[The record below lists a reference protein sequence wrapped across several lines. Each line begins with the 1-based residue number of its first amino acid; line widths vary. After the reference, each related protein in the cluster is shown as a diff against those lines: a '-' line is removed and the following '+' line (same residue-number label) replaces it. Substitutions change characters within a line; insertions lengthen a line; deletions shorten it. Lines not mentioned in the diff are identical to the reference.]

1 MKTVIPIFF
10 LAFSL
15 CLVSCGSAPSGPT
28 ISPSAKLT
36 SAGEFQT
43 DIDPE
48 IARIY
53 GDPPVTGKVPSGLTW
68 SRNSENLAYLRVRKD
83 LDGNKVTSLWIMDMN
98 NLQERPLTSKS
109 DFSVDGFA
117 WLGDDRLVLESEG
130 DLYVIDL
137 DGKRTRLTETDE
149 AEEGVQASPDG
160 TRLAYVRN
168 NNLYVMT
175 VKTAA
180 ERRITSDGS
189 DDRYYGGVTW
199 VYGEE
204 LGTEA
209 GFGWSPDGNKLW
221 IYAVDETEVTKRTVV
236 VDADGNTRS
245 QAYPRAGEQ
254 NPVVRVGAADIEGSG
269 DVTVKWL
276 DTGVE
281 TDIYLPQV
289 TWHPDGDRLIV
300 ARLDR
305 LQTVL
310 ELLMCDTRTGA
321 CKGFVEERDPRWVNL
336 LGEPIFIRDGD
347 QLLWLSERNGFAH
360 IYKLSLDGLV
370 EKQLTDG
377 EWVVTSIDSVDEKN
391 GYVYFTG
398 NAKRPVTYGIYRVP
412 LAGGDVERVSPE
424 GGVHNAVF
432 SGDSSRYVDNHTAL
446 DSPPVVDLFDNAG
459 NLLAEVAPSD
469 RGSYSCDTVT
479 NDVFP
484 IETPDGLVFWAQL
497 TRPRAFEPGR
507 QYPVLVYVY
516 GGPGAQVVKDHFRTS
531 FQAWRNLLARRGILV
546 FSMDGRGSTGRGRAF
561 ETPIHRNLGK
571 VELEDQLTGIEYL
584 VKQPYVDEKRL
595 AIFGWSYGG
604 TMSLRSVLL
613 TKDIFQAGISVA
625 PVTDWR
631 QYDTAYTERY
641 MQRPEDNAEG
651 YDSTA
656 LLEAAKRLDSP
667 LLLVHGLG
675 DDNVHFAN
683 TGLFVNALIEAGKTF
698 RVMFYPGAKHGIRGS
713 KARTHLFSIITR
725 FIEDNL

>member
-1 MKTVIPIFF
+1 M
-10 LAFSL
+10 
-15 CLVSCGSAPSGPT
+15 
-28 ISPSAKLT
+28 
-36 SAGEFQT
+36 EFQT
-43 DIDPE
+43 EVDPE

-53 GDPPVTGKVPSGLTW
+53 GDPPVTGKLPSSLTW
-68 SRNSENLAYLRVRKD
+68 SPNGEHLAYLRSRKD
-83 LDGNKVTSLWIMDMN
+83 RDGNKVTNLWIMDMK
-98 NLQERPLTSKS
+98 NLRETPLTSKP
-109 DFSVDGFA
+109 DLSVDGFA
-117 WLGDDRLVLESEG
+117 WLNDDRLVLESQG
-130 DLYVIDL
+130 DLYMMGL
-137 DGKRTRLTETDE
+137 DSKLTRLTETDE

-160 TRLAYVRN
+160 AKVAYVRS
-168 NNLYVMT
+168 NNLYVMD

-180 ERRITSDGS
+180 ERKITSDGS

-209 GFGWSPDGNKLW
+209 GFGWSPDSNKLW
-221 IYAVDETEVTKRTVV
+221 IHAIDETNVSRRTVV
-236 VDADGNTRS
+236 VDADGNTRT
-245 QAYPRAGEQ
+245 QAYPRAGEK
-254 NPVVRVGAADIEGSG
+254 NPIVRVGAADIEGSG

-276 DTGVE
+276 DTGDE
-281 TDIYLPQV
+281 TDVYLPQV

-336 LGEPIFIRDGD
+336 PGEPIFIKDGS
-347 QLLWLSERNGFAH
+347 QLLWLSERNGYAH
-360 IYKLSLDGLV
+360 IYKLSADGLV

-377 EWVVTSIDSVDEKN
+377 DWVVTSIDSVDEKN

-398 NAKRPVTYGIYRVP
+398 NAKRPVTYEIHRVP
-412 LAGGDVERVSPE
+412 LAGGDVERVSPP

-432 SGDSSRYVDNHTAL
+432 SPDSSRYVDRHSAL

-459 NLLAEVAPSD
+459 KGLAGVAVTD

-484 IETPDGLVFWAQL
+484 IETSDGLVFWAQL
-497 TRPRAFEPGR
+497 TRPRAFEPAR
-507 QYPVLVYVY
+507 RYPVLIYVY

-546 FSMDGRGSTGRGRAF
+546 FSMDGRGSTGRGKDF

-571 VELEDQLTGIEYL
+571 VELEDQLAGIDYL
-584 VKQPYVDEKRL
+584 VKQPYVDPERL

-641 MQRPEDNAEG
+641 MQRPQDNPEG

-656 LLEAAKRLDSP
+656 LFDAAKKLDVP
-667 LLLVHGLG
+667 LLLIHGLG

-683 TGLFVNALIEAGKTF
+683 TGLFVNALIEAGKSF
-698 RVMFYPGAKHGIRGS
+698 RVMFYPGAKHGIRAS
-713 KARTHLFSIITR
+713 KARTHLFSVITR
-725 FIEDNL
+725 FIENNL

>member
-1 MKTVIPIFF
+1 MKTAISI
-10 LAFSL
+10 SL
-15 CLVSCGSAPSGPT
+15 LVTSLWLVSCGSSPSGPT
-28 ISPSAKLT
+28 ISPSEKIT
-36 SAGEFQT
+36 SAMEFST
-43 DIDPE
+43 EVDPQ

-53 GDPPVTGKVPSGLTW
+53 GDTPITGKLPSSIIW
-68 SRNSENLAYLRVRKD
+68 SPNGAHLAYMKTRKD
-83 LDGNKVTSLWIMDMN
+83 QDDKKVAGLWIMDMKN
-98 NLQERPLTSKS
+98 QHETPLISKS
-109 DFSVDGFA
+109 DFSVDGFV
-117 WLGDDRLVLESEG
+117 WMLDDALVLESDG
-130 DLYVIDL
+130 DLYMMDL
-137 DGKRTRLTETDE
+137 DGNRTRLTETDE
-149 AEEGVQASPDG
+149 AEEGVQASPTG
-160 TRLAYVRN
+160 GRVAYVRN
-168 NNLYVMT
+168 NDLYVMD
-175 VKTAA
+175 VKTVS
-180 ERRITSDGS
+180 ERKITSGGS

-209 GFGWSPDGNKLW
+209 GFGWSPDGSKLW
-221 IYAVDETEVTKRTVV
+221 VYAVDETEVSRRTVV
-236 VDADGNTRS
+236 VDAEGNTRT

-254 NPVVRVGAADIEGSG
+254 NPVVRVGAVDLSTSG

-276 DTGVE
+276 DTGDE

-310 ELLMCDTRTGA
+310 ELLMCDTGTGV
-321 CKGFVEERDPRWVNL
+321 CKGFMDERDPRWVNL
-336 LGEPIFIRDGD
+336 LGEPIFIKGGGR
-347 QLLWLSERNGFAH
+347 LLWLSERNGFAH
-360 IYKLSLDGLV
+360 IYKLSVDGLV

-398 NAKRPVTYGIYRVP
+398 NAKKPVTYGIFRVP
-412 LAGGDVERVSPE
+412 LAGGDIERVSPA

-432 SGDSSRYVDNHTAL
+432 SKNSSRYVDTHSAL

-459 NLLAEVAPSD
+459 TLLKGVAVAD
-469 RGSYSCDTVT
+469 RGRYSCDNVT
-479 NDVFP
+479 NDLFP
-484 IETPDGLVFWAQL
+484 IETSDGLVFWAQL
-497 TRPRAFEPGR
+497 TRPRAFEPAR
-507 QYPVLVYVY
+507 RYPVLIYVY

-531 FQAWRNLLARRGILV
+531 FQAWRNLLAKRGILV
-546 FSMDGRGSTGRGRAF
+546 FSMDGRGSTGRGKAF

-571 VELEDQLTGIEYL
+571 VELEDQLAGIKYL

-604 TMSLRSVLL
+604 TMSLRSLLL
-613 TKDIFQAGISVA
+613 TKDIFQAGIAVA

-641 MQRPEDNAEG
+641 MQRPKDNPEG
-651 YDSTA
+651 YDSTT
-656 LLEAAKRLDSP
+656 LLDAAKNLDLP

-683 TGLFVNALIEAGKTF
+683 SGLFVNALIEAGKSF
-698 RVMFYPGAKHGIRGS
+698 SAMFYPGAKHGIRES
-713 KARTHLFSIITR
+713 KARIHLFSAITR